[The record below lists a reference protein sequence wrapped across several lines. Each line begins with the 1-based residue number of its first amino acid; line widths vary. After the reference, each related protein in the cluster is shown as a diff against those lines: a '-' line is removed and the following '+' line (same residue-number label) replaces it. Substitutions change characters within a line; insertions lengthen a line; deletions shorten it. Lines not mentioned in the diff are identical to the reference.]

1 MDNENKIDKSKS
13 FGQKLGHVLSTA
25 IVVCFASLLV
35 AVTVKII
42 MMLF

>member
-1 MDNENKIDKSKS
+1 MDNDNNVNKSKS

-25 IVVCFASLLV
+25 IVVCLASLLV